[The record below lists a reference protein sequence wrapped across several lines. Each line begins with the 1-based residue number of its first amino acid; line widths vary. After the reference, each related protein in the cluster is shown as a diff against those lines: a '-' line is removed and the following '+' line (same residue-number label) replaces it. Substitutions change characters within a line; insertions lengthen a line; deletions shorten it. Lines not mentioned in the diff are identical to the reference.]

1 MSAIKVTVLNS
12 EVDERGGTFEDD
24 KGKERSYTTRKQKC
38 RLEVDGF
45 VYPYEARLE
54 DGQKPFAPGEY
65 ELDVAGMLQVNKGNI
80 ALGKFAKAHRVGQV
94 CQAEAQVRAAPGSVM
109 HVYA

>member
-12 EVDERGGTFEDD
+12 EVDERGGTFEDE

-54 DGQKPFAPGEY
+54 DGQKAFLPGEY

-80 ALGKFAKAHRVGQV
+80 ALGKFAKLKPR
-94 CQAEAQVRAAPGSVM
+94 QATPARATA
-109 HVYA
+109 